1 MTTVVRNGGS
11 YGLPM
16 AVAFELWG
24 QRGYPHADIVG
35 ESHYEPAI
43 RSLLGADF
51 KPHGT
56 ELTLPAV
63 LMPESGNLHDRHA
76 IGVWVGGHL
85 VGHLARGDAVRYYPV
100 LVVLLT
106 GGWAPQVNARVWGAE
121 WDDNDGRGVAFRGS
135 VRLDLADPHM
145 IVPANLPPSEG
156 HRLLPSGHAIQVTG
170 ENKHLSDLTPY
181 LRPEGECWVHAT
193 LHEIVE
199 RSARTT
205 RSLVEVRLDGMRVG
219 QLTPKMSGELLP
231 AVQHLAAQGL
241 TTAVRAIVKG
251 NRIKTEVVLYVVR
264 AHELPDSWLGV
275 APAAAPAAAIA
286 SAAVPAAAI
295 ASAAVPAAATA
306 SAAAPAPVIEER
318 YEHGPIPPRPTGVR
332 FAVPPGWPTPPEGW
346 APPAGW
352 RPDPTWKPAPEDW
365 QWWELVWE

>member
-1 MTTVVRNGGS
+1 MTTALRNVGP

-24 QRGYPHADIVG
+24 QRGYPHANIVG
-35 ESHYEPAI
+35 ESHYGPAI
-43 RSLLGADF
+43 RSLFGQDF
-51 KPHGT
+51 KAQGS
-56 ELTLPAV
+56 ELTRPAV
-63 LMPESGNLHDRHA
+63 LMPESGNSHDRHA
-76 IGVWVGGHL
+76 IGVWVDGHQ
-85 VGHLARGDAVRYYPV
+85 VGYLARGDAVRYYPV

-121 WDDNDGRGVAFRGS
+121 WDDNDGRGATFRGS

-156 HRLLPSGHAIQVTG
+156 HRLLPSGRAIQVTG
-170 ENKHLSDLTPY
+170 ENKHLPELTPY

-205 RSLVEVRLDGMRVG
+205 HSLVEARLDGMRVG

-231 AVQHLAAQGL
+231 AVQHLAGQGL
-241 TTAVRAIVKG
+241 TTAARAIVKG
-251 NRIKTEVVLYVVR
+251 NRIKAEVVLYVAR

-275 APAAAPAAAIA
+275 APAA
-286 SAAVPAAAI
+286 
-295 ASAAVPAAATA
+295 T
-306 SAAAPAPVIEER
+306 IEER
-318 YEHGPIPPRPTGVR
+318 HEHGPIPPPPTGVR

-346 APPAGW
+346 VPPAGW
-352 RPDPTWKPAPEDW
+352 RPDPTWKPAPENW